1 MGPLNMRTAFLPA
14 LAALLLGAAGLLS
27 GCGLNSH
34 SAGAEA
40 DQAPASDVRQ
50 AARVRQLNGQSDR

>member
-1 MGPLNMRTAFLPA
+1 MGPLNMRAAALPV
-14 LAALLLGAAGLLS
+14 LAALLFGAALS

-40 DQAPASDVRQ
+40 DKAPAPEVSK
-50 AARVRQLNGQSDR
+50 AAQVRQLNGQSDR

>member
-1 MGPLNMRTAFLPA
+1 MRAAFLPT
-14 LAALLLGAAGLLS
+14 LAALLLGTAGLLS

-40 DQAPASDVRQ
+40 DQAPTPEMSKH
-50 AARVRQLNGQSDR
+50 ARVRQLNGQSDR